1 VSVILSL
8 MQEMDDEK
16 LPKLLKPIRS
26 PLDESFVP
34 FRQVE
39 SMHAALLECIP
50 QPIIDAFVLAWHHDH
65 LSYPSHGKK
74 KHYHRRECEYWLDFS
89 EALLDEQCDG
99 LKVRVC
105 EQLDAI
111 VKASSL
117 VAMVN
122 ALIRPYLNSSKGQ
135 STQET

>member
-1 VSVILSL
+1 

-26 PLDESFVP
+26 PLDDSFVP

-74 KHYHRRECEYWLDFS
+74 KHYPYR
-89 EALLDEQCDG
+89 
-99 LKVRVC
+99 
-105 EQLDAI
+105 
-111 VKASSL
+111 SL
-117 VAMVN
+117 ILEVHF
-122 ALIRPYLNSSKGQ
+122 
-135 STQET
+135 QELEV